1 MELSLIDTLV
11 AVLIVIAW
19 NGYLVYKWQK
29 DDK

>member
-11 AVLIVIAW
+11 AVVIVIAW